1 MPLSGEASLIGS
13 TPSPLP
19 LKADPSACLRPSGPF
34 ESDLHLGLYSSLTSA
49 NNLNP
54 NLLTLLLYLILTLIT
69 SSSIV
74 AVFTAKDGHVLG

>member
-34 ESDLHLGLYSSLTSA
+34 ESDLHFGLYSSLTSA

-54 NLLTLLLYLILTLIT
+54 NLLTLIT